1 MTRATMSIVLVMT
14 TMVSACTGDELLDTA
29 DDSSGTITAHFYRA
43 GSEQESQAQLDVP
56 AVVGFRRDAAEAGT
70 GRIRKPRTAAR

>member
-1 MTRATMSIVLVMT
+1 MTRATTSIVLVMT

-29 DDSSGTITAHFYRA
+29 DDSSGAVKHFFA